1 MTMSCENCV
10 NRREFLIRAA
20 GTTGAAALLAA
31 CGDGALSS
39 PISVRVPTD
48 SIPSGSK
55 KLVITVGDFSGLA
68 TVNRLVQVSTFVTA
82 KRTGT
87 DTFQAFSMACTHEGC
102 LIGIVNN
109 GQSFLCPCHSSRFA
123 NDGSVINGPTTG
135 GSIGPLQKL
144 SSTYDPA
151 TDQLTIG

>member
-1 MTMSCENCV
+1 MSCENCV

-31 CGDGALSS
+31 CGDGV
-39 PISVRVPTD
+39 ISNPNVTRVPTD
-48 SIPSGSK
+48 SIPTPNN
-55 KLVITVGDFSGLA
+55 KLVITVASFSGLA
-68 TVNRLVQVSTFVTA
+68 TVNRLVQVSTFITA

-102 LIGIVNN
+102 LIDIVNN
-109 GQSFLCPCHSSRFA
+109 GQSFQCPCHFSRFA
-123 NDGSVINGPTTG
+123 GDGSVINGPNTG

-144 SSTYDPA
+144 PATYDPA
-151 TDQLTIG
+151 TDKLSIG